1 MKIAHVVNRTTVGI
15 LNVDNFREREYI
27 PDKIDELYKKRCNQ
41 LKAEPDGKLM
51 VDFLYLASFIGHK
64 FVEKVAYQY
73 FDGKLYLLENLVQKN
88 FYYFRKKE
96 NFLFIMK
103 HYIYF

>member
-51 VDFLYLASFIGHK
+51 VDFCI
-64 FVEKVAYQY
+64 
-73 FDGKLYLLENLVQKN
+73 
-88 FYYFRKKE
+88 
-96 NFLFIMK
+96 
-103 HYIYF
+103 

>member
-41 LKAEPDGKLM
+41 LNAEPDGKLM

-73 FDGKLYLLENLVQKN
+73 FDGKLYLLENLVQI
-88 FYYFRKKE
+88 FITSGRRKIF
-96 NFLFIMK
+96 FLS
-103 HYIYF
+103 